1 MHSSYVNTRDVYGFH
16 TSINK
21 VMCDRYGSTK
31 NVQIIYL
38 GIKLG
43 GRNRFDIDKGSL
55 KRDGE
60 SSKKEMCISTHHC
73 KVLC

>member
-1 MHSSYVNTRDVYGFH
+1 
-16 TSINK
+16 
-21 VMCDRYGSTK
+21 MCDIYGSIK

-43 GRNRFDIDKGSL
+43 GRNRFDINKGSL

-60 SSKKEMCISTHHC
+60 SSKKEMCMSTHHC
-73 KVLC
+73 KALC

>member
-1 MHSSYVNTRDVYGFH
+1 MWDS
-16 TSINK
+16 
-21 VMCDRYGSTK
+21 YGSIK
-31 NVQIIYL
+31 NVQSIYL
-38 GIKLG
+38 GIKLR

-60 SSKKEMCISTHHC
+60 SSKKEMCTHHC